1 MAKIKRTQELALI
14 ELQTIDLGMTA
25 SLEKKKLGA
34 VVEEKYA
41 YIQASDNYTLEL
53 LGLLECR

>member
-25 SLEKKKLGA
+25 SLEKKKLDA

-41 YIQASDNYTLEL
+41 YIQTSVNYTLEL
-53 LGLLECR
+53 LGLRECN